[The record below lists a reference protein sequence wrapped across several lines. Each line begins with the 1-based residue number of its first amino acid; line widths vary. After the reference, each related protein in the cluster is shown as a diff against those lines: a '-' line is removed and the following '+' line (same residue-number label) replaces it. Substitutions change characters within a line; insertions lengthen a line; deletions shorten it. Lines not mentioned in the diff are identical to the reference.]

1 MGARRP
7 RKPLRLDVHDGKH
20 DDDDAI
26 HEEKDELEISCDIG
40 ETTFRKGSLS
50 INSDGVRMGRRDD
63 TSPIFKVSGVD
74 HHRLVHVSL
83 LGRGCSG
90 NVIKAHDPETN
101 AFYAIKTVNNVYD
114 KSQRNQIFT
123 EIQTLYSLKTPWLVD
138 FYGAYF
144 KDHALSLILQ
154 FCDCG
159 SLDNVVKKIGRI
171 PEAILACMTF
181 QILSGLQHLKEHRHF
196 HRDVKPQNILVTSDG
211 HVKLTDFGLARELS
225 GTFDMA
231 NTFVGTFK
239 YMSPERI
246 QNQPYDYTCDIW
258 SLGLVLVE
266 SATGRYPFEN
276 CSSYI
281 DIVQSI
287 IEATTPSLSPDEFS
301 DEFRE
306 FIDGCLHRD
315 IRHRA
320 SADELLYSP
329 WLEKHDA
336 MDGPTCIAAVRTWL
350 DRNM

>member
-1 MGARRP
+1 MT
-7 RKPLRLDVHDGKH
+7 
-20 DDDDAI
+20 I
-26 HEEKDELEISCDIG
+26 
-40 ETTFRKGSLS
+40 FLS
-50 INSDGVRMGRRDD
+50 QRQHRDGVRMDLRDD
-63 TSPIFKVSGVD
+63 TSPTFKVSGVE

-101 AFYAIKTVNNVYD
+101 TFYAIKTVNNVYD

-123 EIQTLYSLKTPWLVD
+123 EIQTLLVD

-181 QILSGLQHLKEHRHF
+181 QILCGLQHLKEHRHF

-211 HVKLTDFGLARELS
+211 HVKLTDFGLPGNTSILS

-287 IEATTPSLSPDEFS
+287 IEATTPSLPPDGTPSNTSQRQRDTTVEFS
-301 DEFRE
+301 EEFRE

-336 MDGPTCIAAVRTWL
+336 TDGPTCIATVRAWL